1 MERSDPRY
9 QAYVEILK
17 EELIPAMGCTE
28 PIALAYAAARA
39 REVLGA
45 LPESVQLQVSGSIIK
60 NVKSVIVPNTGHLK
74 GMEAAVAAGIIAG
87 SAEKELEVISEVSE
101 DKKAAIR
108 DYLQTVPI
116 SIQHIEQ
123 GHVFDIIVTE
133 RSGDSYAK
141 VRIADFHTNICLIEK
156 NGRVLYEKP
165 LLNEEARRDSRAD
178 RSLLN
183 MKDIWDFAETA
194 DLQDVAD
201 LLERQIRYNNAIAEE
216 GLLGD
221 YGANIGQVL
230 LSTYGNDVSIR
241 AKAKAAAGS
250 DARMNGCELPVIIV
264 SGSANQGI
272 TASVPVLIFAR
283 ALKKDRET
291 TLRAVL
297 LSDLVTIAL
306 KQGIGKLSAYCGAVS
321 AGCGSGAGI
330 GFLEGLTD
338 KEILGVIRNALAIT
352 SGILCDGAKSS
363 CAAKISMA
371 VEGALLALDM
381 VKNHQTFKAGDGIV
395 QSTTD
400 STARAVGRI
409 ASRGMV
415 STDREIIEIPRGN
428 PRLQTREESRPSF
441 LSSVKNI
448 FRCSR
453 SESFL

>member
-1 MERSDPRY
+1 MERSDLRY

-28 PIALAYAAARA
+28 PIALAYAAAKA
-39 REVLGA
+39 REVLGM

-87 SAEKELEVISEVSE
+87 SADRELEVISEVSE

-165 LLNEEARRDSRAD
+165 LLNEETRRDSRAD

-201 LLERQIRYNNAIAEE
+201 LLERRSATTTPLQR
-216 GLLGD
+216 
-221 YGANIGQVL
+221 
-230 LSTYGNDVSIR
+230 R
-241 AKAKAAAGS
+241 AFWATM
-250 DARMNGCELPVIIV
+250 AR
-264 SGSANQGI
+264 
-272 TASVPVLIFAR
+272 T
-283 ALKKDRET
+283 
-291 TLRAVL
+291 
-297 LSDLVTIAL
+297 
-306 KQGIGKLSAYCGAVS
+306 S
-321 AGCGSGAGI
+321 AGCCFLPTATMCLSG
-330 GFLEGLTD
+330 
-338 KEILGVIRNALAIT
+338 
-352 SGILCDGAKSS
+352 
-363 CAAKISMA
+363 
-371 VEGALLALDM
+371 
-381 VKNHQTFKAGDGIV
+381 
-395 QSTTD
+395 
-400 STARAVGRI
+400 
-409 ASRGMV
+409 
-415 STDREIIEIPRGN
+415 PR
-428 PRLQTREESRPSF
+428 PRRPP
-441 LSSVKNI
+441 V
-448 FRCSR
+448 RMPA
-453 SESFL
+453 

>member
-9 QAYVEILK
+9 QAYVKILK

-28 PIALAYAAARA
+28 PIALAYAAAKA
-39 REVLGA
+39 REVLGM

-87 SAEKELEVISEVSE
+87 SADRELEVISEVSE

-165 LLNEEARRDSRAD
+165 LLNEEARRDSRVD

-221 YGANIGQVL
+221 YGANIGRVL

-250 DARMNGCELPVIIV
+250 DARMNGCELPVIIN
-264 SGSANQGI
+264 SGSGNQGI
-272 TASVPVLIFAR
+272 TCSVPLIEYAKELHSGKEKLYRASSFPIWWPSTKRPASAPCPPTAAQSAPVRALAR
-283 ALKKDRET
+283 ASYICAATAISRHPHGGQCAGHRVRHRVRRRKGLLRGKDRI
-291 TLRAVL
+291 L
-297 LSDLVTIAL
+297 
-306 KQGIGKLSAYCGAVS
+306 G
-321 AGCGSGAGI
+321 GCGLAWLQHVQVPSGVQGRRRHRD
-330 GFLEGLTD
+330 EGHRD
-338 KEILGVIRNALAIT
+338 H
-352 SGILCDGAKSS
+352 
-363 CAAKISMA
+363 
-371 VEGALLALDM
+371 
-381 VKNHQTFKAGDGIV
+381 HQGH
-395 QSTTD
+395 
-400 STARAVGRI
+400 
-409 ASRGMV
+409 
-415 STDREIIEIPRGN
+415 
-428 PRLQTREESRPSF
+428 RPSGQG
-441 LSSVKNI
+441 
-448 FRCSR
+448 RH
-453 SESFL
+453 EGDQ